1 MYKAQ
6 NHTMFVLLKLDAFE
20 FGHKIIFI
28 NMDFLGNI
36 IKSKTRVFRKITY
49 VPWIYIA
56 MFFIAFNFN
65 DTEFSI

>member
-28 NMDFLGNI
+28 NMDFLG
-36 IKSKTRVFRKITY
+36 KSSKARQ
-49 VPWIYIA
+49 
-56 MFFIAFNFN
+56 
-65 DTEFSI
+65 EFLGK